1 MADLGYAALVI
12 ALAAAAFATVAP
24 LVGLRWRLP
33 ALIDSGRSALWAA
46 ASLVSVAGLSLLYLL
61 ATRDFKTQY
70 VYQYTSSDMSMLYT
84 LAAFW
89 AGNAG
94 SLLFWAWTLG
104 LCAVVMLI
112 QNRNKN
118 QALMPYVTA
127 IVAVTMGFFV
137 GMMVFVSNPFD
148 QMVFPQAEGEG
159 LNPLL
164 ENMGMFLHP
173 PPQLLGYMAFTIP
186 FAFAVAALATGRLGD
201 EWIQSIR
208 RWTIF
213 AWLTLGVGILAGAQ
227 WAYVELG
234 WGGYMGWDPVENAAL
249 MPWLVGTAFLHSI
262 MVQRRRGMLKVWNMM
277 LIIFTFNLSILGTLL
292 TRSGIL
298 SSVHSF
304 SQSGLGPLFVAF
316 IAVAMTGSLAL
327 LYYRMPKL
335 RAEHELDYWVSRES
349 TFLVNN
355 LVLVG
360 IAFAV
365 FWGTMFPIITEA
377 VRGVKITVGPPFY
390 NQVTGPLF
398 LILLLVMGICP
409 LIGWRHASKD
419 NLVRNFLY
427 PVAFGVAAGIILF
440 LLGVRKPAATISF
453 AVLAFVTAGILR
465 DWSRAV
471 RARRQMR
478 AEGWLRA
485 FLRLTGSNRP
495 RYGGYIVHLSV
506 VVMAL
511 GITGSMFYPLET
523 TATLNPGETVS
534 IGRYVLKFEGAS
546 EYQTQSK
553 QVLASTLTVYTGGDY
568 LGTVTPERYIHRNHD
583 NPVTEV
589 AIRSTLKEDLYVIYG
604 GKNPDG
610 TATFKFKVNPMVMWI
625 WIGWGVMLLGS
636 AVAFWPEM
644 KRWTA

>member
-12 ALAAAAFATVAP
+12 ALGVTVFATLAP
-24 LVGLRWRLP
+24 LVGLRWKLP
-33 ALIDSGRSALWAA
+33 ALIDGARNGLWAVTA
-46 ASLVSVAGLSLLYLL
+46 LVTIASLALLYLL
-61 ATRDFKTQY
+61 ATNDFKTEY
-70 VYQYTSSDMSMLYT
+70 VYQYTSSDMSLSYT

-94 SLLFWAWTLG
+94 SLLFWAWTLSVCMA
-104 LCAVVMLI
+104 LVLFQHRAK
-112 QNRNKN
+112 NRE
-118 QALMPYVTA
+118 LMPYVTA
-127 IVAVTMGFFV
+127 VVAGTLAFFI
-137 GMMVFVSNPFD
+137 GLMIFVSNPFA
-148 QMVFPQAEGEG
+148 QMPFPQVEGEG

-213 AWLTLGVGILAGAQ
+213 AWLTLGFGVLAGAQ

-277 LIIFTFNLSILGTLL
+277 LIIFAFNLSILGTLL

-298 SSVHSF
+298 GSVHSF
-304 SQSGLGPLFVAF
+304 SQSSLGPLFVAF
-316 IAVAMTGSLAL
+316 MAVSFTGSMAL
-327 LYYRMPKL
+327 LYYRLPKL
-335 RAEHELDYWVSRES
+335 RAEHELDSWVSRES

-365 FWGTMFPIITEA
+365 FWGTMFPIITEV
-377 VRGVKITVGPPFY
+377 VRGEKITVGPPFY

-398 LILLLVMGICP
+398 LILLLIMGICP
-409 LIGWRHASKD
+409 LIGWRHASRD

-427 PVAFGVAAGIILF
+427 PVAFGVAVGIILF

-471 RARRQMR
+471 RARHQMR

-485 FLRLTGSNRP
+485 FLRLTVSNQP

-506 VVMAL
+506 VVIAL
-511 GITGSMFYPLET
+511 GVTGSMFYPSET
-523 TATLNPGETVS
+523 TATVKPGDTIS
-534 IGRYVLKFEGAS
+534 IGRYSLKFEGAS

-553 QVLASTLTVYTGGDY
+553 QVLASPLTIYNGGDY

-610 TATFKFKVNPMVMWI
+610 TATFKVKVNPMVMWI

>member
-1 MADLGYAALVI
+1 
-12 ALAAAAFATVAP
+12 
-24 LVGLRWRLP
+24 
-33 ALIDSGRSALWAA
+33 
-46 ASLVSVAGLSLLYLL
+46 
-61 ATRDFKTQY
+61 RDFTNEY
-70 VYQYTSSDMSMLYT
+70 IYQYTSSDMSLLYT

-104 LCAVVMLI
+104 LCAAVVLL

-118 QALMPYVTA
+118 QALMPYVISVISGTLA
-127 IVAVTMGFFV
+127 FFV
-137 GMMVFVSNPFD
+137 GVMVFVSNPFA
-148 QMVFPQAEGEG
+148 QMPFAAVEGQG

-164 ENMGMFLHP
+164 ENMGMFIHP
-173 PPQLLGYMAFTIP
+173 PPQLVGYMAFTIP
-186 FAFAVAALATGRLGD
+186 YAFAVAALAAGKLGD

-249 MPWLVGTAFLHSI
+249 MPFLVGTAFLHSV
-262 MVQRRRGMLKVWNMM
+262 MVQRRRGMLKVWNMV

-304 SQSGLGPLFVAF
+304 SQSGLGPLFVGF
-316 IAVAMTGSLAL
+316 MAVSTIGALAL
-327 LYYRMPKL
+327 LYYRMPRL
-335 RAEHELDYWVSRES
+335 RSEHELDSWVSRES
-349 TFLVNN
+349 TFLLNN

-365 FWGTMFPIITEA
+365 FWGTIFPIISEA

-398 LILLLVMGICP
+398 LALLLLMGICP
-409 LIGWRHASKD
+409 LIGWRRASRD

-427 PVAFGVAAGIILF
+427 PVVLGLATGIILF

-465 DWSRAV
+465 DWFRAV
-471 RARRQMR
+471 RARCQMR
-478 AEGWLRA
+478 GEGCLRS
-485 FLRLTGSNRP
+485 FLRLTSSNQP

-506 VVMAL
+506 VIMAA

-523 TATLNPGETVS
+523 TATLKPGETVS
-534 IGRYVLKFEGAS
+534 IGRYELKFEGAS

-553 QVLASTLTVYTGGDY
+553 QVLASTLSLYNGGDY
-568 LGTVTPERYIHRNHD
+568 IGTVTPERYIHRNHD

-610 TATFKFKVNPMVMWI
+610 TATFKVKVNPMVMWI

-636 AVAFWPEM
+636 VVAFWPEM
-644 KRWTA
+644 KRR